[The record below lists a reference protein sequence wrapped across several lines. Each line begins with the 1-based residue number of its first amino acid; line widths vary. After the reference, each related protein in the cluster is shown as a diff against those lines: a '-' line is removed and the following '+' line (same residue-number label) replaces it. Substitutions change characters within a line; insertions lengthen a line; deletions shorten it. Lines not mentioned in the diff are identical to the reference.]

1 MILYHRFLYIRNKAC
16 YIGVSKTRA
25 WPGKEKDM
33 IAVRFALSG
42 KEYQELQSSL
52 QDLDRLFVRSYKAE
66 KNRNVIL

>member
-1 MILYHRFLYIRNKAC
+1 
-16 YIGVSKTRA
+16 
-25 WPGKEKDM
+25 M

-52 QDLDRLFVRSYKAE
+52 QDLDRLFAHSYKAE